1 MKVKL
6 DIDLTPVE
14 ARTLMGL
21 PDLTPLHDQYLK
33 TIKDTLK
40 NGISPDLAESVIR
53 SWSSTGEAGM
63 AFWRRLLEGGGKSK
77 P

>member
-1 MKVKL
+1 MKVNFEV
-6 DIDLTPVE
+6 DLTPVE

-21 PDLTPLHDQYLK
+21 PDLTPIHDQYVATL
-33 TIKDTLK
+33 KDTMK

-63 AFWRRLLEGGGKSK
+63 QFWRKLIEGGGK
-77 P
+77 PG

>member
-1 MKVKL
+1 MKVNVE
-6 DIDLTPVE
+6 IDCTPVE

-21 PDLTPLHDQYLK
+21 PDVTPLHDEYVATL
-33 TIKDTLK
+33 KDTMK

-53 SWSSTGEAGM
+53 SWSSGGEAGM
-63 AFWRRLLEGGGKSK
+63 ALWRRLFETGGK

>member
-1 MKVKL
+1 MKVNFEV
-6 DIDLTPVE
+6 DLTPIE

-21 PDLTPLHDQYLK
+21 PDLTPLHDQYL
-33 TIKDTLK
+33 TTLGDTMK

-63 AFWRRLLEGGGKSK
+63 AFWRRLLEGRTG
-77 P
+77 